1 MADIKPASGR
11 VSPFTGHRESGR
23 VSPFTGLRDEVQ
35 VPQGMDTDISRSVY
49 LPQQANAMAPGTFAD
64 GSIYVP
70 APAPVYQPPL
80 PPPPGQEPSNFFV
93 PTRKP
98 SGAYDFAPGGA
109 GTPLTPGGSRA
120 ALGVGVNV
128 AAPQSTTPV
137 PPSPGAGQFP
147 GARISGGQ
155 TPVMSQAY
163 GAQPFVPV
171 PAPGVPQ
178 YASMPPPGAPMPAL
192 PPIGGPPM
200 AIMDS
205 PATQHRSSGR
215 FSEPL
220 PNLSSAAALPPA
232 GPGAAPMPLEGGPS
246 EASAAGPEAIA
257 LLEQKQ
263 ELIDFLEAEVQRLS
277 QPIPNELEERVAF
290 LEKLLAGAEDGL
302 VPVHAPIIQELQQKA
317 QGKRYVGHLSQAEA
331 GAQDTAFDGKGPMPT
346 LSKQPQ
352 VRYASVGATE
362 NVAPPMQ
369 PMQPMMPAQPQNY
382 QPMPMA
388 YQPMHMASAGYPM
401 ASSVMG
407 MDRGIAMGMSGG
419 FPALPTRP
427 VVPSGVYA

>member
-215 FSEPL
+215 FSEAL

-263 ELIDFLEAEVQRLS
+263 ELIDFLEAEVERLS
-277 QPIPNELEERVAF
+277 QPVPNELEERVAF
-290 LEKLLAGAEDGL
+290 LEKLLSGAEDGL
-302 VPVHAPIIQELQQKA
+302 VPVHAPVIQELQQKA

-331 GAQDTAFDGKGPMPT
+331 GAQDAAFDGKGPMPT

-369 PMQPMMPAQPQNY
+369 PMQQPMMQPMQ
-382 QPMPMA
+382 QPMMPMA

-407 MDRGIAMGMSGG
+407 MDRGIAMGMSGA